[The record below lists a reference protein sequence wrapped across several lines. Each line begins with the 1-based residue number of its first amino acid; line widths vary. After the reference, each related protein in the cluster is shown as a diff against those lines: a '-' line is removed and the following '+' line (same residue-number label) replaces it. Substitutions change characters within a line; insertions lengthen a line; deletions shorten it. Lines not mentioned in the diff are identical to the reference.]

1 MPATFASLVGQSN
14 FFITGC
20 ASGIGRHLADVLLA
34 AGHQVFATDLDEPA
48 LRAHAEASAWPIARA
63 HTRRLDVTDAAAWE
77 VVFAEAARVMGKV
90 DVLINVAGYLLPGY
104 IADTDAAAVD
114 RHLDVNTKG
123 TIFGTQVAA
132 RHMLARRRGHII
144 NIASLAALAPVPGIG
159 LYSASKYAVR
169 GFSLAAAQELRPWG
183 VAVTVVCPDA
193 VQTPMLDL
201 QVGYREAAMTFSGD
215 RILTVED
222 IADAVVQR
230 VLPRRPLEVHLPR
243 SRALLARLADLFPGT
258 ALWLRPWLEARGR
271 ARQAQIQRNAARRA

>member
-1 MPATFASLVGQSN
+1 VPATFASCAVPSN

-63 HTRRLDVTDAAAWE
+63 HPRRLDVTDAAAWAA
-77 VVFAEAARVMGKV
+77 VFGEAVRLMGGV
-90 DVLINVAGYLLPGY
+90 DVLINVAGYLMPGY
-104 IADTDAAAVD
+104 IADIDAATVH

-132 RHMLARRRGHII
+132 RHMLARGRGHIV

-169 GFSLAAAQELRPWG
+169 GFSLVAAQELRPHG

-201 QVGYREAAMTFSGD
+201 QLGYREAAMTFSGD
-215 RILTVED
+215 RVLTVED
-222 IADAVVQR
+222 VADAVVRR
-230 VLPRRPLEVHLPR
+230 VLPQRPLELYLPR
-243 SRALLARLADLFPGT
+243 SRALLARFADLFPRT
-258 ALWLRPWLEARGR
+258 TLWLRPWMEARGR
-271 ARQAQIQRNAARRA
+271 ARQAEIQRDAARRT